1 MFFFFNTDNL
11 KSELEDFIVDP
22 KLVKT
27 VEKARRQRED
37 FVSRYPLER
46 LSSLSC
52 EELWN
57 VKQRNDD
64 FVHWLTDKT
73 RDVTNRLPRAKYNLG
88 LYKRSFDIHG
98 EIQKYELFCKVAKSK
113 LVPFLKSGGLE
124 ATPNLETCFGRPL
137 LLKLLYLYY
146 PDQFC
151 DIANV
156 DWIEKITTTFA
167 LGYGENVY
175 ERSRVIRF
183 FISDNA
189 AAAGWSEFSYAKDF
203 VIEYL
208 GLNNETNP
216 FTNFLTQVIG
226 FSSDVAYRYGLS
238 LRQLSRLL
246 VGFGF
251 LRKSLFKI
259 LPDELFSIGENV
271 IDNLLGNIQ
280 RNVKL
285 CRKIRFSQK
294 VKDFTEALQQYVE
307 YIRTLMSDK
316 RRIVKAPIQTYT
328 LAGKRKARPNDECE
342 IKRDINWAAEFKLAE
357 NAAQVVDLLQRSGL
371 SRPYYRHY
379 TTLSA
384 FLCIADDW
392 MFRLTR
398 GDDQGMNDQLEWK
411 RLGDEKLWKRTFIGS
426 FSCVDGESAAMWGLY
441 GKPSN
446 EALRLSMDSSAM
458 LQWLE
463 YLQKSKDEERL
474 PCVQFFGLNGE
485 TGEKYKLRWQDL
497 LIMFGDVLY
506 GGNIGTGGDAEARYI
521 FRRKELPK
529 KLFAGFDEKFER
541 SPEITGFI
549 KSADWAYEE
558 EARLIVRVREDVPLP
573 TGKAVGD
580 IQYVFV
586 PVPQNI
592 LSRVEYMKGPSVTAK
607 LRPMIDEKLKSLF
620 ATAILSDSR
629 YKDNLKFK

>member
-1 MFFFFNTDNL
+1 
-11 KSELEDFIVDP
+11 
-22 KLVKT
+22 
-27 VEKARRQRED
+27 
-37 FVSRYPLER
+37 
-46 LSSLSC
+46 
-52 EELWN
+52 
-57 VKQRNDD
+57 
-64 FVHWLTDKT
+64 
-73 RDVTNRLPRAKYNLG
+73 
-88 LYKRSFDIHG
+88 
-98 EIQKYELFCKVAKSK
+98 
-113 LVPFLKSGGLE
+113 
-124 ATPNLETCFGRPL
+124 
-137 LLKLLYLYY
+137 
-146 PDQFC
+146 
-151 DIANV
+151 
-156 DWIEKITTTFA
+156 
-167 LGYGENVY
+167 
-175 ERSRVIRF
+175 
-183 FISDNA
+183 
-189 AAAGWSEFSYAKDF
+189 
-203 VIEYL
+203 
-208 GLNNETNP
+208 
-216 FTNFLTQVIG
+216 
-226 FSSDVAYRYGLS
+226 
-238 LRQLSRLL
+238 
-246 VGFGF
+246 
-251 LRKSLFKI
+251 
-259 LPDELFSIGENV
+259 
-271 IDNLLGNIQ
+271 
-280 RNVKL
+280 
-285 CRKIRFSQK
+285 
-294 VKDFTEALQQYVE
+294 
-307 YIRTLMSDK
+307 
-316 RRIVKAPIQTYT
+316 
-328 LAGKRKARPNDECE
+328 
-342 IKRDINWAAEFKLAE
+342 
-357 NAAQVVDLLQRSGL
+357 
-371 SRPYYRHY
+371 
-379 TTLSA
+379 
-384 FLCIADDW
+384 
-392 MFRLTR
+392 
-398 GDDQGMNDQLEWK
+398 
-411 RLGDEKLWKRTFIGS
+411 
-426 FSCVDGESAAMWGLY
+426 MWGLY